1 MGDLPSLVE
10 RLNAPPFELDESVV
24 TLSEKVQ
31 GKAHGAGVHQLLTD
45 VFARVSP
52 DTHPRVDVGS
62 ETPEETV
69 ARISDFLR
77 HIKYKT
83 EEDELSFRE
92 GIASGDSDT
101 VLPILRHLV
110 QKPEQLRRRAFVGF
124 YLSDVPLPEEVAND
138 EDVMQIREAIRVLQ
152 QEFVRLHRA
161 SEQARG
167 SAKDPVKLRQRIP
180 ELENEKGQLK
190 DKLDKTKA
198 KIAGVSGLDAMLK
211 QSADLRRE
219 QDTEK
224 QLASSLQQQRQHL
237 HLAETRY
244 QRLATRMR
252 ELQSTAA
259 NGSSAAFLSQLEE
272 ETASCR
278 VTAREKLPKE
288 LEAKR
293 ARLESVREVLN
304 SSLAS
309 EADLQTLL
317 ALRERMQGEV
327 TGLVDRRNQLK
338 AQLGERVSLQL
349 RQQMQMA
356 NVIAKKREDTAARYD
371 RLSLK
376 RADLSARLEKEFG
389 GGGGGGG
396 GGGVE
401 IDLHGED
408 VQRKM
413 ASVKQKLAAYKSQK
427 RQLEERRAELL
438 ELQHGVD
445 VLSGEAEAARAR
457 LSRAEAQDGV
467 SGAASTIA
475 DLERVSVAKSEIDQ
489 VKGEAL
495 EEISKVVVQITS
507 TIKARKEELAPRI
520 KELRT
525 LRQMSQSVEDE
536 HKARQQEYQRALL
549 SYRSRRARLDEEVA
563 AYAADI
569 GRDESRWHL
578 LNCNAGIT
586 DAAVHRCT
594 QANESKRLQQRYDA
608 AVAAEEERSRALR
621 AQHRDM
627 KDTAEPNKLYASAL
641 EDIRELLKWKLE
653 LHRSGMNDSS
663 QQVTTRMTSGGA
675 DVMTFG

>member
-1 MGDLPSLVE
+1 MDLPSLVE
-10 RLNAPPFELDESVV
+10 KLNAPPFDLDESVV
-24 TLSEKVQ
+24 TLSDKVQ
-31 GKAHGAGVHQLLTD
+31 GKAHDAGVHQLLTD

-52 DTHPRVDVGS
+52 DTHPRVDVET

-83 EEDELSFRE
+83 DEDELSFRE
-92 GIASGDSDT
+92 GIANGDSDT
-101 VLPILRHLV
+101 ILPILRHLV
-110 QKPEQLRRRAFVGF
+110 QKPEQIRKRAFVGF
-124 YLSDVPLPEEVAND
+124 YLSDVPLPDDIAND
-138 EDVMQIREAIRVLQ
+138 EDVMQIRETIRMLQ

-161 SEQARG
+161 SEQAKG
-167 SAKDPVKLRQRIP
+167 AAKDPMKLRQRIP

-190 DKLDKTKA
+190 DKIDKTKA
-198 KIAGVSGLDAMLK
+198 KLAGVSGLEKMLK

-237 HLAETRY
+237 HMAETRY
-244 QRLATRMR
+244 QRLAGRMR
-252 ELQSTAA
+252 ELQTTAA

-293 ARLESVREVLN
+293 ARLESIKEVIG
-304 SSLAS
+304 SSLNS

-317 ALRERMQGEV
+317 SLRERMQGEV

-338 AQLGERVSLQL
+338 AQLGERIGLQL

-356 NVIAKKREDTAARYD
+356 NVIAKKREDTLARYD

-376 RADLSARLEKEFG
+376 RADLSARLAKECNDNG
-389 GGGGGGG
+389 GDAD
-396 GGGVE
+396 V
-401 IDLHGED
+401 DLHGED

-427 RQLEERRAELL
+427 RQLEEQRAELL

-445 VLSGEAEAARAR
+445 VLTDEAEAAKSR
-457 LSRAEAQDGV
+457 LSQAEAVDGV
-467 SGAASTIA
+467 SGAASTMA

-507 TIKARKEELAPRI
+507 TIKARKEELAPKI

-549 SYRSRRARLDEEVA
+549 SYKSRRARLDEEVA
-563 AYAADI
+563 TYVADI
-569 GRDESRWHL
+569 TRDESRWHL

-586 DAAVHRCT
+586 DISVHRCT
-594 QANESKRLQQRYDA
+594 QANESKRLQQRYEA
-608 AVAAEEERSRALR
+608 AVAAEEERSRELR
-621 AQHRDM
+621 AQHRDI
-627 KDTAEPNKLYASAL
+627 KGTSEPNKMYASAL
-641 EDIRELLKWKLE
+641 EDIKELLKCKLD
-653 LHRSGMNDSS
+653 LYKSGGMNDSA
-663 QQVTTRMTSGGA
+663 QVTTRMTTGGA